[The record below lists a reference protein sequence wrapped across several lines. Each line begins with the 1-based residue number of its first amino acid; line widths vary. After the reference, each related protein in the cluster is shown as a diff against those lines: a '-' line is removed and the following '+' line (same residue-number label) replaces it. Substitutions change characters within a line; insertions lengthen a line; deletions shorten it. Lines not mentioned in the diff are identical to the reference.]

1 MKNVKTFGSK
11 TRQMLLGTF
20 LLATTPIFAMVDL
33 GIKEAA
39 QDLLDQVKEAAPYLI
54 GLVFL
59 VAAVFNIGKI
69 TGGDRDYKG
78 FFVGIG
84 LWILGV
90 VMLGAIFNFLV
101 SYSF

>member
-1 MKNVKTFGSK
+1 MKQLKVLGPN
-11 TRQMLLGTF
+11 TRQALLAAMLLTSS
-20 LLATTPIFAMVDL
+20 PIFAMVDL

-39 QDLLDQVKEAAPYLI
+39 QDLLDQVKEAAPYII

>member
-1 MKNVKTFGSK
+1 MKQLKVLGPN
-11 TRQMLLGTF
+11 TRQTLLVAMLLTSS
-20 LLATTPIFAMVDL
+20 PIFAMVDL

-39 QDLLDQVKEAAPYLI
+39 QDLLDQVKEAAPYII

-101 SYSF
+101 SYTF